1 MRLPATGAENR
12 ARTDTK
18 SPSRDFKSL
27 ASANSAIPAFLCIFG
42 VLLLRVC
49 SAQASGTSRS
59 ASANSAIPA
68 CRFCLRLR
76 NDKGGI
82 RRIPPLFLEAPSRL
96 ELENEGFADLCL
108 TTWLWCHSLFICTR
122 ASECRP
128 RRMKSVNA
136 VRVFFGAGD
145 GIAALLF
152 SHLHLIFISV
162 CPLGG
167 SSRRVLRTAD
177 PGPHP
182 DGLSSSSD
190 EVGQRCACLFWS
202 GRRDSDPRL
211 SPWQGDTLPLS
222 HSRMSIALY

>member
-27 ASANSAIPAFLCIFG
+27 ASANSAIPAFLCIFS

-49 SAQASGTSRS
+49 SEQAPGTSRS

-122 ASECRP
+122 ASECCP

-145 GIAALLF
+145 GIAASLF
-152 SHLHLIFISV
+152 PHR
-162 CPLGG
+162 PLPLFLRALWVGLRGG
-167 SSRRVLRTAD
+167 CYAPRTRVLIPTACRPRRMKSVNAVRVFFGAGDGIRT
-177 PGPHP
+177 
-182 DGLSSSSD
+182 
-190 EVGQRCACLFWS
+190 
-202 GRRDSDPRL
+202 RDFHL
-211 SPWQGDTLPLS
+211 GKVTLY
-222 HSRMSIALY
+222 H